1 MNHFNQF
8 QRLTGSE
15 AMHRQRLERVRSV
28 VMKSGEI
35 T

>member
-15 AMHRQRLERVRSV
+15 AMHRRQLKRVRSA